1 MFLPGINILMQQVH
15 LDKRIEPVFFLS
27 EEMFSNAHLS
37 LESTIMEVSASTVD
51 AMFEVRTLNTM
62 MYRISS

>member
-27 EEMFSNAHLS
+27 EEMFINAHLS
-37 LESTIMEVSASTVD
+37 LESTIMEVSARTVD